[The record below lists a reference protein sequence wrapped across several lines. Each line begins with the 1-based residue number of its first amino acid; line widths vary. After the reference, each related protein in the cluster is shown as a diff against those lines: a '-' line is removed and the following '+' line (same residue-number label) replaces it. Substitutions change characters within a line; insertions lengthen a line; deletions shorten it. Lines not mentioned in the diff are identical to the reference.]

1 MNRTISVTVN
11 EQALMQALEWL
22 KENGLGEE
30 VRALASIPR
39 LCVMVVAQQLGG
51 KPVRDATIKAFGR
64 LAMAGRRS
72 TTQQAPTPTLTITA
86 PKKEVPLPLPTEKEV
101 FDYVAYLEKN
111 NLTAEEFPFEEFKRL
126 GG

>member
-22 KENGLGEE
+22 NDNGFGDE

-51 KPVRDATIKAFGR
+51 KPVRDSTIKAFGR
-64 LAMAGRRS
+64 LSMAGRRS
-72 TTQQAPTPTLTITA
+72 TTHQAPAPTLTPTLTT
-86 PKKEVPLPLPTEKEV
+86 PRREFTLPTEREV

-111 NLTAEEFPFEEFKRL
+111 NLAAEEFPFEEFKRL

>member
-1 MNRTISVTVN
+1 MNRTISVTVS

-22 KENGLGEE
+22 KENGFGEE

-39 LCVMVVAQQLGG
+39 LCVIVVAQQLGG
-51 KPVRDATIKAFGR
+51 KPVRDSTIKAFGR

-86 PKKEVPLPLPTEKEV
+86 PKKEVPLPTEREV

>member
-11 EQALMQALEWL
+11 EQALMRALEWL
-22 KENGLGEE
+22 EDNGFGEE

-72 TTQQAPTPTLTITA
+72 TTQQAPPTLTITA
-86 PKKEVPLPLPTEKEV
+86 PRKEVPLPTEREV